1 MRKKVFIG
9 ILWACCVLPATLFA
23 QTEQATVQATY
34 GTITK
39 TFADGDISTEKFC
52 FGDSREFQFEAQVNA
67 AGFTLQRVNWDFG
80 DGITLLDGTASVTH
94 DYTTSGWFRIVA
106 DIYGRLNSVNTRYT
120 VAFSIPIT
128 QPDTQYV
135 YRHECKEL
143 GYTGSLRNDT
153 IPEAEP
159 ADCSHRVDTVV
170 VYGVPSVHQDEIRA
184 VDSYYEPL
192 NGQTYIYT
200 SEIELN
206 LTELMGI
213 KNVTECDS
221 IIQRHIIISS
231 CLEVYV
237 NPVSAQV
244 CKGEGITITYQVMKG
259 ELGDVYFVLNGQKTR
274 LSSENN
280 QLNLPI
286 SNLKPGNYDATL
298 QFSDTYCNQIVEVPI
313 KFTILYPK
321 DIIKYKF
328 NNVLSVYLPGYGG
341 NAGYEFTAY
350 QWYKNG
356 EPIEGATSATYY
368 QEEPF
373 TAGDRFYVLLT
384 DKNGVTLPSCEK
396 VIDNVPVYG
405 TSEPQ
410 LLPSKVIRDKHLYIR
425 IDNRLY
431 DFFGQRVK

>member
-1 MRKKVFIG
+1 MKKYGIV
-9 ILWACCVLPATLFA
+9 ILWVCCMLPVLLFA
-23 QTEQATVQATY
+23 QNTAEVRVTY
-34 GTITK
+34 GNQTM
-39 TFADGDISTEKFC
+39 TFANGDISSTKFC
-52 FGDSREFQFEAQVNA
+52 FGDSREFSLQAIVNE
-67 AGFTLQRVNWDFG
+67 AGFNLQRVNWDFG

-192 NGQTYIYT
+192 NGQTYT
-200 SEIELN
+200 TTQDIELN
-206 LTELMGI
+206 LTELLQV
-213 KNVTECDS
+213 KNSSDCDT
-221 IIQRHIIISS
+221 IIQRHVVISS

-237 NPVSAQV
+237 NLPNAQV
-244 CKGEGITITYQVMKG
+244 CKGQGIDVYYQVIRG
-259 ELGDVYFVLNGQKTR
+259 ELGDIFCVMNGRSTKLTPEQGQ
-274 LSSENN
+274 LS
-280 QLNLPI
+280 LPVAD
-286 SNLKPGNYDATL
+286 LKPGIYEATL
-298 QFSDTYCNQIVEVPI
+298 QFSDTYCHKTVELPVQ
-313 KFTILYPK
+313 FTILYPSS
-321 DIIKYKF
+321 IIKYKF

-341 NAGYEFTAY
+341 NAGYTFTAY

-356 EPIEGATSATYY
+356 EAIEGATGPTYY
-368 QEEPF
+368 QPEPF
-373 TAGDRFYVLLT
+373 TEGDRFHVLLT
-384 DKNGVTLPSCEK
+384 DKNGLTLPSCELEITVVPSFTQEEPEQAPEK
-396 VIDNVPVYG
+396 VLRN
-405 TSEPQ
+405 Q
-410 LLPSKVIRDKHLYIR
+410 RLYIR
-425 IDNRLY
+425 LDQRLY
-431 DFFGQRVK
+431 DFFGQRVE